1 MSVLVFVFVV
11 VGWGALLGRVMGG
24 TGTWLPTGGAV
35 GSASLTQV
43 KSEDGSADVDVAMG
57 MLGVVVLVGLGW
69 FLLSRYGAHAGELM
83 STVVGLRLHSLYPYA
98 HPTHDRDDYAPLG
111 WVMTLYRT
119 EPSSVLPW
127 DGESVDTALDTAWY
141 PTRSKCSDVAHHA
154 AWRLNGERVP
164 GSSFGTTGP
173 AGQPS
178 PTWRYGVVIAA
189 DPPWHGYAFQWVAVS
204 PGDVVYGP
212 DLGPIRDHA
221 RSFLVDWSG
230 QDPTDVATWTDDQ
243 LRRSVSEYVGL
254 PGYCSLGTLYAEG
267 LEEDRSAGEDRAA
280 GQTARAR
287 ASAAF
292 DPSVGSL
299 RRYRAADRAF
309 DPSYCVPCATYGLAP
324 HGPMPV
330 TGIG

>member
-1 MSVLVFVFVV
+1 MSVLVFVAVV
-11 VGWGALLGRVMGG
+11 VGWGAPLGRLMGG

-69 FLLSRYGAHAGELM
+69 LVLSRYGAHAGELM

-98 HPTHDRDDYAPLG
+98 HPTRDRDDYAPLG

-119 EPSSVLPW
+119 EPSDAVPW
-127 DGESVDTALDTAWY
+127 GGEIVDTALDTAWY

-212 DLGPIRDHA
+212 DL
-221 RSFLVDWSG
+221 RSHPRPRAVLPRRLVWPRPDRRG
-230 QDPTDVATWTDDQ
+230 YVD
-243 LRRSVSEYVGL
+243 RRSAPAIGVRVRRSPGLLL
-254 PGYCSLGTLYAEG
+254 PGDAVRRRSGGGSLGG
-267 LEEDRSAGEDRAA
+267 RGSRRRS
-280 GQTARAR
+280 
-287 ASAAF
+287 
-292 DPSVGSL
+292 
-299 RRYRAADRAF
+299 RR
-309 DPSYCVPCATYGLAP
+309 
-324 HGPMPV
+324 
-330 TGIG
+330 